1 MGADRRDGGVMDAVT
16 VTGSNLADRSRAILA
31 SARRWAH
38 EGERL
43 ALLAD
48 ELNDAPD
55 EDYAPFSVEVW
66 VDIGVRARG
75 IASDVRE
82 LDADPELMLDAAR
95 ELVAVIDFFT
105 ERAAAEEA
113 AHAG

>member
-1 MGADRRDGGVMDAVT
+1 
-16 VTGSNLADRSRAILA
+16 
-31 SARRWAH
+31 
-38 EGERL
+38 
-43 ALLAD
+43 
-48 ELNDAPD
+48 
-55 EDYAPFSVEVW
+55 
-66 VDIGVRARG
+66 VRARG